1 MFLFFFF
8 LLIEPLAASAAILQ
22 SADFIGPLEN
32 YNSAGSTAAVSVN
45 FETFADAV
53 DVIGLPSST
62 DYSDCSGFVCALY
75 GGPLVA
81 SSSGTANIGSSGG
94 TVSYSPAPGPVSV
107 TIPAG
112 AYVSTITV
120 TITTPS
126 SFSCNAGPVENLVPI
141 VQTGGVGIDVEVSQE
156 PQKSV
161 VVAISYQNSTLQ
173 SGLDPGQFVIARCDT
188 SRDVW
193 VPLPSDVDELGRQVT
208 AESDHLSLFQVM
220 AGAVP
225 TSLSQFKAWPDPLRP
240 SLGETQM
247 NFLAPANSRIRIYTL
262 SGLLVKDLSAASD
275 GTAVWDGTNQS
286 GRPVAS
292 GVYFVFAQGAGQK
305 KTLKVAVQ
313 R

>member
-1 MFLFFFF
+1 MALVTA
-8 LLIEPLAASAAILQ
+8 PASAAVLQ
-22 SADFIGPLEN
+22 SANFISPLEN
-32 YNSAGSTAAVSVN
+32 YNSAGSTAAASAN
-45 FETFADAV
+45 FQTFADGV
-53 DVIGLPSST
+53 DVIGLAASS
-62 DYSDCSGFVCALY
+62 DFSDCSGFACALY

-81 SSSGTANIGSSGG
+81 ASSGTATIGSSGG
-94 TVSYSPAPGPVSV
+94 TIAYNPAPGPVTI

-120 TITTPS
+120 AITTPA

-161 VVAISYQNSTLQ
+161 VVAISYENSTLQ

-220 AGAVP
+220 AGAAP
-225 TSLSQFKAWPDPLRP
+225 ASLSQFKAWPDPLRP
-240 SLGETQM
+240 SVGETQM

-292 GVYFVFAQGAGQK
+292 GVYFVFAQGAGQE